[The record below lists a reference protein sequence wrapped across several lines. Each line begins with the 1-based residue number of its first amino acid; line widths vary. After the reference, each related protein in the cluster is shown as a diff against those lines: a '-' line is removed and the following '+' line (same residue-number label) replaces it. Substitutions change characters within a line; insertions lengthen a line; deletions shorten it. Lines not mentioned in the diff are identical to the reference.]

1 MYFPTTHPAPIGE
14 SLGHTLEPRDSSWV
28 GVADGHLLPG
38 QAGLPA
44 DCQSTLHFLH
54 FFNKRFDYFKS
65 CNIMESAQRMEWSVT
80 PIELVT
86 ARQPS
91 PFHHARCFHVDSFSV
106 RMDYAGLCGRDLAAE
121 SLLCT
126 SQSFF
131 RCAPR
136 FALSSFN
143 LCESSSFWNHCNSS
157 ILSHRSNPPHH
168 WNYKK
173 K

>member
-121 SLLCT
+121 SLLRAKSAFIRRNCRLC
-126 SQSFF
+126 FWV
-131 RCAPR
+131 
-136 FALSSFN
+136 LSSLTLPELAKSPNPDCF
-143 LCESSSFWNHCNSS
+143 CNHWLNPYCNS
-157 ILSHRSNPPHH
+157 H
-168 WNYKK
+168 
-173 K
+173 